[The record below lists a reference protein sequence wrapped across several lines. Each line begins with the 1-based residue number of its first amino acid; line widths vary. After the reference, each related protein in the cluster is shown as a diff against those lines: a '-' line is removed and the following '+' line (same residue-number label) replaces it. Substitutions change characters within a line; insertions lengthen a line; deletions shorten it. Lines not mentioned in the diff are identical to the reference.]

1 MSEWWM
7 EEEIKYRRVTRWLRF
22 TSCQMIDFAS
32 VFMHLIWKRE
42 KPHIYLFTWKKFQW
56 KKKSNIEECLRF
68 TLDFATSVF
77 TYLVQMK
84 KREIVYTIYSYLEK
98 VQVRWME
105 GEIKYRS
112 FLCLFG
118 MKKRNR
124 IYNTILVEKVQVRS
138 FELDEEIKNI
148 SDKLYSLQQLQ

>member
-1 MSEWWM
+1 MK
-7 EEEIKYRRVTRWLRF
+7 EEIKYRRVTRWLRF
-22 TSCQMIDFAS
+22 TSCQMIDFATS
-32 VFMHLIWKRE
+32 VFMHLVWKRG

-84 KREIVYTIYSYLEK
+84 KGEIVYTIYSYLEK
-98 VQVRWME
+98 KFKS
-105 GEIKYRS
+105 GEWKKKLNIGVSLSIWYGKREIVYTIR
-112 FLCLFG
+112 FL
-118 MKKRNR
+118 
-124 IYNTILVEKVQVRS
+124 EKVQVRS
-138 FELDEEIKNI
+138 FELGEEIKDI